1 MVGIINPRN
10 FVYNHFSLRARLLQ
24 RATWCHGGYLRARHA
39 LPMTLPPTGP
49 LNLMYTKFQDMKALE
64 TPPPPC
70 NGATRPQCMYEES
83 LWMIDKRVFLRRQPD
98 HNRNLACTLTRDI
111 LKVAHC
117 RLLTPGVGGH
127 VGYWR
132 LFGDNAGY
140 LPRYPGGLHHPEEVV
155 TPRIGKSNQ
164 PLAGGSVEGLWGIR
178 CTI

>member
-1 MVGIINPRN
+1 MPWGIPESTPCFTHDPAPNGTIKPYVHQVPR
-10 FVYNHFSLRARLLQ
+10 YEGSRDA
-24 RATWCHGGYLRARHA
+24 
-39 LPMTLPPTGP
+39 
-49 LNLMYTKFQDMKALE
+49 
-64 TPPPPC
+64 PPPC